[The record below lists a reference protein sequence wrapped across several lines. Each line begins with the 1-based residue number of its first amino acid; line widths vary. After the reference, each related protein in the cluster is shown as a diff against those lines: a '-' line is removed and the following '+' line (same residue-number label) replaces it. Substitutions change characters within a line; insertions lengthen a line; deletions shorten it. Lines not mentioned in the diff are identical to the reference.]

1 MGLTDKVKSK
11 FADASDRLDDLERK
25 TGKDDKGEDEAAPAQ
40 KGSSNSGDADG
51 ESPGDEAQ
59 A

>member
-25 TGKDDKGEDEAAPAQ
+25 IGKDDKGEDEAAPAQ
-40 KGSSNSGDADG
+40 MSRPVERWASSAG
-51 ESPGDEAQ
+51 
-59 A
+59 